1 MCGDCLPRHSLD
13 DRRCGR
19 DAKAL
24 GVRHEP
30 RSALRTTWPH
40 GTQVSNG
47 RIAPS
52 GLNRLLSTFP
62 ALTKTMSTAETPT
75 LRAESVFR
83 SFTMGRT
90 VLEVLQG
97 ISLEV
102 RPGEKLFLCGPSGA
116 GKTTLLYTL
125 AGLEKPDSG
134 DVFIDNQSLY
144 RSSRSQRAITRNRCM
159 GYVFQN
165 YYLLPDLTA
174 LENVLLPSM
183 IRGRGVRNR
192 ALELL
197 DKVGLSERTDHL
209 PAEMSGGE
217 QQRTAIA
224 RALMN
229 DPPIIFADEP
239 TGNLD
244 SRTRNEVM
252 DMLLSIVD
260 EASKTLIVVTHDRKL
275 AALGDRCIQ
284 IKDGQI
290 NSSELSPVIAQS

>member
-1 MCGDCLPRHSLD
+1 
-13 DRRCGR
+13 
-19 DAKAL
+19 
-24 GVRHEP
+24 
-30 RSALRTTWPH
+30 
-40 GTQVSNG
+40 
-47 RIAPS
+47 
-52 GLNRLLSTFP
+52 
-62 ALTKTMSTAETPT
+62 
-75 LRAESVFR
+75 
-83 SFTMGRT
+83 MGRT